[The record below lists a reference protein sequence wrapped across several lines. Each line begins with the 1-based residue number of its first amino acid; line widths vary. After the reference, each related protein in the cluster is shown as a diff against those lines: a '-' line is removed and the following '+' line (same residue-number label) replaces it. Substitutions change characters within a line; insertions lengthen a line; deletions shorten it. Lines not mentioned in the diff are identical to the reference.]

1 MSHSEF
7 FVPDFREAAPYI
19 NYLRGKTLV
28 IGISST
34 LLEGATLRS
43 IASDLN
49 LLASLGVKLVVVHGS
64 RSQINSLLEADSITP
79 EYYNNRRIT
88 DETTLIRAKQASG
101 MLRYEI
107 EAALAVGIAPSPYRN
122 KPLRTAGGN
131 MVSARPLG
139 VIDGIDMGYTGRIR
153 KIDTEAIRQ
162 YLDNGTL
169 VLISPLGYSLSGK
182 TFNLSMGDIAEAVA
196 IALAAEKLIYLTEQE
211 GILDKQGLLLDNLS
225 AREAQEY
232 LNSDRIHDQQR
243 RLIGHAINA
252 VENGVSRT
260 QILSG
265 LQDGSLIRELFTRHG
280 AGTSIARNPFINI
293 RQATS
298 SDIAAIITLIRPLE
312 ESGVLLRRSREYLE
326 NHISEFSVL
335 EHDGHIYGC
344 VILKTFDEAGVGELA
359 CLVVSPEA
367 QDSGYGELLLEHL
380 INQAKARG
388 IHTLFALSTH
398 TGEWFIERGFQTA
411 SVDQL
416 PTERRR
422 EYDDSG
428 RKSKVFVY
436 RI

>member
-28 IGISST
+28 IGIAST

-64 RSQINSLLEADSITP
+64 RSQINVLLEADGITP

-182 TFNLSMGDIAEAVA
+182 TFNLSMGDIAEAAA
-196 IALAAEKLIYLTEQE
+196 IALAAEKLLYLTEQE
-211 GILDKQGLLLDNLS
+211 GILDKQGSLLDNLS
-225 AREAQEY
+225 AREAREY
-232 LNSDRIHDQQR
+232 LNSNRINKQQH
-243 RLIGHAINA
+243 RLISHAINA

-265 LQDGSLIRELFTRHG
+265 REDGNLIRELFTRHG

-293 RQATS
+293 RQAVS

-344 VILKTFDEAGVGELA
+344 VILKTFDEAGIGELA

-367 QDSGYGELLLEHL
+367 QDGGYGELLLEHL
-380 INQAKARG
+380 IVQAKARN

-398 TGEWFIERGFQTA
+398 TGEWFIERGFQVA
-411 SVDQL
+411 SVDDL

-422 EYDDSG
+422 EYDESG

-436 RI
+436 QI